1 MLFQCDYKFNYF
13 LEWKG
18 VMVMLWGR
26 VTMCEVC
33 KYAFWNLKVYKRK
46 DAPDRPITYYCFI
59 SYTWSSTRF
68 DIETTSAPTLFNDLQ
83 SASNILDPIIFAD
96 DTNLFFSNCNIPVLF
111 ATINSELSKI
121 SQWFLANK
129 LSLNVTKTKY
139 SFFHK
144 TIEKGDILLRL
155 PRPQINN
162 YNIKIILSIKFL
174 GVLFDENPSWKDHIK
189 YIEKKISKNIGISYK
204 ARDYLS
210 KESLLS
216 SYYAYIH
223 TYINYANLAWVSTIR
238 TNLKKIHIQQK
249 HAIRLIFCEDKFSH
263 TKELFVQNKFFNVY
277 Y

>member
-1 MLFQCDYKFNYF
+1 MQN
-13 LEWKG
+13 
-18 VMVMLWGR
+18 
-26 VTMCEVC
+26 
-33 KYAFWNLKVYKRK
+33 
-46 DAPDRPITYYCFI
+46 
-59 SYTWSSTRF
+59 
-68 DIETTSAPTLFNDLQ
+68 
-83 SASNILDPIIFAD
+83 ASNILDPIIFAD
-96 DTNLFFSNCNIPVLF
+96 DTNLFFSNYNIPVLF

-129 LSLNVTKTKY
+129 LSLNVTKTRY

-144 TIEKGDILLRL
+144 TIEKGDIPLRL

>member
-1 MLFQCDYKFNYF
+1 M
-13 LEWKG
+13 
-18 VMVMLWGR
+18 
-26 VTMCEVC
+26 
-33 KYAFWNLKVYKRK
+33 
-46 DAPDRPITYYCFI
+46 
-59 SYTWSSTRF
+59 
-68 DIETTSAPTLFNDLQ
+68 
-83 SASNILDPIIFAD
+83 
-96 DTNLFFSNCNIPVLF
+96 F

>member
-1 MLFQCDYKFNYF
+1 MQN
-13 LEWKG
+13 
-18 VMVMLWGR
+18 
-26 VTMCEVC
+26 
-33 KYAFWNLKVYKRK
+33 
-46 DAPDRPITYYCFI
+46 
-59 SYTWSSTRF
+59 
-68 DIETTSAPTLFNDLQ
+68 
-83 SASNILDPIIFAD
+83 ASNILDPIIFAD
-96 DTNLFFSNCNIPVLF
+96 DTNLFFSNYNIPVLF